1 MRIDSFILTQII
13 NQMKVLVSLFLSM
26 LFTCTSYAQSC
37 TLFHQMKQGSKTEMS
52 HYNKKGKLASKT
64 TSEVLEVLPLENGYE
79 ADIRTKAIDDEGEEI
94 FNGDVKM
101 SCANNVIS
109 VSMQHILGPDQLKS
123 FQDMEVKIDETN
135 ILYPFDI
142 NPASTLKDGNFKAEV
157 YSGELKIVT
166 LTFEI
171 TDRKVIGSES
181 ITTPAGTFDCLKI
194 TYNSKFKAL
203 FTFSSEVTEWWSPK
217 YGLVKSESMKNGKS
231 QGYSELTKI

>member
-1 MRIDSFILTQII
+1 MIFLLTSKI
-13 NQMKVLVSLFLSM
+13 NQMKLPVFILLFLFAFDSN
-26 LFTCTSYAQSC
+26 AQSC
-37 TLFHQMKQGSKTEMS
+37 TLFHQMKQGSKTEMT
-52 HYNKKGKLASKT
+52 HYDKKGKLASKT
-64 TSEVLEVLPLENGYE
+64 SNEVIEILPAGSGYE
-79 ADIRTKAIDDEGEEI
+79 ADIRTKAIDKDGEEI

-101 SCANNVIS
+101 SCENNVIS

-142 NPASTLKDGNFKAEV
+142 NPSSVLKDGSFKAEI
-157 YSGELKIVT
+157 YSGDTKIVT

-171 TDRKVIGSES
+171 TDRKVIGKES

-203 FTFSSEVTEWWSPK
+203 FTFLSEVTDWWSPK